1 MYGVGTTIG
10 AGIFALT
17 GIAVQFTGSSLFLA
31 FTLAGIMCLSSA
43 YMYGELASRFPSN
56 GSSFTYVYM
65 TFGELAAW
73 MVGWSLIISYAVFAS
88 GLARALSAF
97 TVGLL
102 QLINL
107 GLPQWIYSVTFFG
120 ITDCCPLAV
129 LYLAVFC
136 YI

>member
-17 GIAVQFTGSSLFLA
+17 GVTVQFTGPSLFISFA
-31 FTLAGIMCLSSA
+31 LAGLMCLSSA
-43 YMYGELASRFPSN
+43 FMYGELASRFPSN
-56 GSSFTYVYM
+56 GSSFTFVYM

-73 MVGWSLIISYAVFAS
+73 MVGWSLVISYAVFGS
-88 GLARALSAF
+88 GLARAVSSY

-102 QLINL
+102 KLLSL
-107 GLPQWIYSVTFFG
+107 GLPKWMYSMSVFG
-120 ITDCCPLAV
+120 FDDCCPLAV
-129 LYLAVFC
+129 VFLGVFC